1 MTKMQSKSQTVEG
14 GFKMKVS
21 YIKTQWWRILIA
33 LICLTMCCIYVF
45 KRSPDTSTIE
55 GLDTLITYMFN
66 ANIYFLG
73 FIIWMVISFIN
84 YIDDRVRLLEAEK
97 ERNDAI
103 YELVQELIKANK
115 IDREVMN
122 KYEETITAA
131 STH

>member
-1 MTKMQSKSQTVEG
+1 
-14 GFKMKVS
+14 MKVS

-33 LICLTMCCIYVF
+33 LICLVMCCIYVF

-55 GLDTLITYMFN
+55 GLDTLITYMFS

-84 YIDDRVRLLEAEK
+84 YIDNRVKLLEAEK
-97 ERNDAI
+97 ERNDAM
-103 YELVQELIKANK
+103 YELVQELVKANK
-115 IDREVMN
+115 IDCEVMN
-122 KYEETITAA
+122 KYEETITVA